1 MTDDDLIEAIREAA
15 GYALHRE
22 AARRVLDVVR
32 PKGWRVVP
40 EVPTPQMI
48 TAASTGLGVDY
59 DGTDEAK
66 SRMGVAVL
74 TWGDF
79 IAAAPPP
86 PLPKTRD
93 DDPLRETF

>member
-1 MTDDDLIEAIREAA
+1 MTDDDLIEAIRKAA

-40 EVPTPQMI
+40 EEATVEM
-48 TAASTGLGVDY
+48 LGAWYRHKSGFHFHDEPPPRDTSCMGAYRALVD
-59 DGTDEAK
+59 
-66 SRMGVAVL
+66 VA
-74 TWGDF
+74 
-79 IAAAPPP
+79 PSPP

>member
-1 MTDDDLIEAIREAA
+1 MTDDDLIESIREAA

-32 PKGWRVVP
+32 PTGWRVVP
-40 EVPTPQMI
+40 EKPSREMI
-48 TAASTGLGVDY
+48 DAGAKLLFGVCSTRFAGTVADDVIEAA
-59 DGTDEAK
+59 
-66 SRMGVAVL
+66 
-74 TWGDF
+74 

-93 DDPLRETF
+93 DDPLRESFA